1 MWCRMR
7 PTKNTM
13 QGMQRGMKMPAWACG
28 MSGWI
33 TVQKILKA
41 AMPTDRESGVTNW
54 MRLMTVVIPLMNTM
68 MTIVM
73 NGT

>member
-1 MWCRMR
+1 
-7 PTKNTM
+7 M
-13 QGMQRGMKMPAWACG
+13 QGMRRAMKMPAWACG
-28 MSGWI
+28 TSGRI
-33 TVQKILKA
+33 TAQKILKS

-73 NGT
+73 KGT